1 MDEPESAEALAQLAR
16 FAPRRP
22 RDAGPSAGEALTG
35 LMTVLDASP
44 AARPALDA
52 LGLPRLDDVDLDDLW
67 TALKVIPDERLVL
80 NATERLVIE
89 TLKDRDVTWGDIGKF
104 FGVSRQGAKK
114 RYEQTLGGTRTWHT
128 QPITDS
134 VRAGALIKLRL
145 AVEGAADTTMPGDW
159 STIVLTEVITS
170 ILAEKI
176 LTEDDILAAYPISE
190 AIMDKAVADAARGR
204 NITDETPRD
213 LDTVEPEILSTAM
226 SAWANDIAEQSA
238 GQRLHL
244 PVRQWNQL
252 EPSIRNHWIDH
263 AQDLHT
269 QTAAGTS
276 PTG

>member
-1 MDEPESAEALAQLAR
+1 MDAQESSEALTRLAR

-22 RDAGPSAGEALTG
+22 RDAAPSAVESLTG
-35 LMTVLDASP
+35 LMTVLEASP

-67 TALKVIPDERLVL
+67 TALKVIPDERLIL

-89 TLKDRDVTWGDIGKF
+89 TLKDRDVTWGDIGRF
-104 FGVSRQGAKK
+104 FGVSRQAAKK
-114 RYEQTLGGTRTWHT
+114 RYEQTLGGTRTWHP
-128 QPITDS
+128 QAITDS

-170 ILAEKI
+170 ILADKI

-190 AIMDKAVADAARGR
+190 TIMDKAVADAARGR
-204 NITDETPRD
+204 NIADEMPRD

-226 SAWANDIAEQSA
+226 SAWANDIAEKSA

-244 PVRQWNQL
+244 PVRQWNKL
-252 EPSIRNHWIDH
+252 EASIRNRWIDH
-263 AQDLHT
+263 AHEHH
-269 QTAAGTS
+269 AG
-276 PTG
+276 PR